1 MQPELELMKITQKLQ
16 DRCGCFDCDDGATMQ
31 RYMESF
37 LRVLARL
44 FCWTDGECDTIL
56 RARRH
61 EVIEVKDFDICGCDA
76 TVEIKPYY
84 FKGFDPSTLKVY
96 MHKRKGLER
105 EEYEITPDKYN
116 WSFVDGTILINVTE
130 ELSPC
135 CRCCDPCSCETE
147 YKIILDYEAGYTSA
161 SLPDCIF
168 EAMCHFMSIF
178 VAYQN
183 KCGTLDEC
191 ANMDRLAVGAVLE
204 QKSVDYIVRKW
215 TVDKTS
221 LDTIYVKLI
230 NTWALKT
237 LSSLSLCK
245 KVYTENMY
253 LAIGRRKECK

>member
-1 MQPELELMKITQKLQ
+1 MQPELELVKITQKLQ

-56 RARRH
+56 RAQRH
-61 EVIEVKDFDICGCDA
+61 EVIEVKDFDICVCDA
-76 TVEIKPYY
+76 MVEIKPYY

-116 WSFVDGTILINVTE
+116 WSFVDGTILINITE

-135 CRCCDPCSCETE
+135 CRCCDPCSCEAE
-147 YKIILDYEAGYTSA
+147 YKIILDYEAGYTSET
-161 SLPDCIF
+161 LPDCIF

-191 ANMDRLAVGAVLE
+191 ANMDRLAVGSALE

-253 LAIGRRKECK
+253 LAIGRRKEC

>member
-56 RARRH
+56 RAQRH

-76 TVEIKPYY
+76 MVEIKPYY
-84 FKGFDPSTLKVY
+84 FKGFDPTTLKVY
-96 MHKRKGLER
+96 MHKRQGLNR

-116 WSFVDGTILINVTE
+116 WSFVDGTILINVTD

-135 CRCCDPCSCETE
+135 CRCFDPCSCESE
-147 YKIILDYEAGYTSA
+147 YKIILDYEAGYTSNN
-161 SLPDCIF
+161 LPDCIF

-183 KCGTLDEC
+183 QCGTLDEC

-245 KVYTENMY
+245 KVYTDNMY
-253 LAIGRRKECK
+253 LTIGRRKECK

>member
-76 TVEIKPYY
+76 MVEIKPYY

-168 EAMCHFMSIF
+168 EAMCHFMNIF

-183 KCGTLDEC
+183 NCGTLDEC

-221 LDTIYVKLI
+221 LETVYVKLI

>member
-56 RARRH
+56 RAQRH

-76 TVEIKPYY
+76 MVEIKPYY
-84 FKGFDPSTLKVY
+84 FKGFDPTTLKVY
-96 MHKRKGLER
+96 MHKRQGLNR

-116 WSFVDGTILINVTE
+116 WSFVDGTILINVTD

-135 CRCCDPCSCETE
+135 CRCYDPCSCESE
-147 YKIILDYEAGYTSA
+147 YKIILDYEAGYTSNN
-161 SLPDCIF
+161 LPDCIF

-183 KCGTLDEC
+183 QCGTLDEC

-221 LDTIYVKLI
+221 LDIIYVKLI

-245 KVYTENMY
+245 KVYTDNMY
-253 LAIGRRKECK
+253 LTIGRRKECK

>member
-1 MQPELELMKITQKLQ
+1 MQPELELVKITQKLQ
-16 DRCGCFDCDDGATMQ
+16 DRCDCFDCDDGATMQ

-56 RARRH
+56 RAQRH

-76 TVEIKPYY
+76 MIEIKPYY

-116 WSFVDGTILINVTE
+116 WSFVDGTILINITE

-135 CRCCDPCSCETE
+135 CRCCDPCSCEAE
-147 YKIILDYEAGYTSA
+147 YKIILDYEAGYTSET
-161 SLPDCIF
+161 LPDCIF

-191 ANMDRLAVGAVLE
+191 ANMDRLAVGSVLE

-215 TVDKTS
+215 SVDKTS

-253 LAIGRRKECK
+253 LAIGRRKEC

>member
-56 RARRH
+56 RAKRH

-76 TVEIKPYY
+76 MVEIKPYY
-84 FKGFDPSTLKVY
+84 FKGFDPTTLKVY
-96 MHKRKGLER
+96 MHKRQGLNR

-116 WSFVDGTILINVTE
+116 WSFVDGTILINVTD

-135 CRCCDPCSCETE
+135 CRCYDPCSCESE
-147 YKIILDYEAGYTSA
+147 YKIILDYEAGYTSNN
-161 SLPDCIF
+161 LPDCIF

-183 KCGTLDEC
+183 QCGTLDEC

-253 LAIGRRKECK
+253 LTIGRRKECK

>member
-61 EVIEVKDFDICGCDA
+61 EVIEVKDFEICGCA
-76 TVEIKPYY
+76 MVEIKPYY

-116 WSFVDGTILINVTE
+116 WSFVDGTILINITE

-135 CRCCDPCSCETE
+135 CRCCDPCSCEAE

-168 EAMCHFMSIF
+168 EAMCHFMNIF

-191 ANMDRLAVGAVLE
+191 ANMDRLAVGAVLLHI
-204 QKSVDYIVRKW
+204 SVYYFVLKCS
-215 TVDKTS
+215 VYMTS
-221 LDTIYVKLI
+221 LFNIYVKLI
-230 NTWALKT
+230 KSCELLT
-237 LSSLSLCK
+237 LCSLSLCK

-253 LAIGRRKECK
+253 LAIGRRKEC

>member
-61 EVIEVKDFDICGCDA
+61 EVIEVKDFEICGCDA
-76 TVEIKPYY
+76 MVEIKPYY

-96 MHKRKGLER
+96 MHKRKGLGR

-135 CRCCDPCSCETE
+135 CRCCDPCSCEAE
-147 YKIILDYEAGYTSA
+147 YKIILDYEAGYTSNN
-161 SLPDCIF
+161 LPDCIF
-168 EAMCHFMSIF
+168 EAMCHFMNIF

-221 LDTIYVKLI
+221 LDTFYVKLI

>member
-56 RARRH
+56 RAKRH

-76 TVEIKPYY
+76 MVEIKPYY
-84 FKGFDPSTLKVY
+84 FKGFDPTTLKVY
-96 MHKRKGLER
+96 MHKRQGLNR

-116 WSFVDGTILINVTE
+116 WSFVDGTILINVTD

-135 CRCCDPCSCETE
+135 CRCWDPCSCESE
-147 YKIILDYEAGYTSA
+147 YKIILDYEAGYTSNN
-161 SLPDCIF
+161 LPDCIF

-183 KCGTLDEC
+183 QCGTLDEC

-253 LAIGRRKECK
+253 LTIGRRKECK

>member
-16 DRCGCFDCDDGATMQ
+16 DRCGWFDCDDGATMQ

-76 TVEIKPYY
+76 MVEIKPYY

-168 EAMCHFMSIF
+168 EAMCHFMNIF

-253 LAIGRRKECK
+253 LAIGRRKEC

>member
-61 EVIEVKDFDICGCDA
+61 EVIEVKDFEICGCDA
-76 TVEIKPYY
+76 MVEIKPYY

-147 YKIILDYEAGYTSA
+147 YKIILD
-161 SLPDCIF
+161 
-168 EAMCHFMSIF
+168 
-178 VAYQN
+178 
-183 KCGTLDEC
+183 
-191 ANMDRLAVGAVLE
+191 
-204 QKSVDYIVRKW
+204 
-215 TVDKTS
+215 
-221 LDTIYVKLI
+221 
-230 NTWALKT
+230 
-237 LSSLSLCK
+237 
-245 KVYTENMY
+245 
-253 LAIGRRKECK
+253 

>member
-16 DRCGCFDCDDGATMQ
+16 DRCGCFVCDDGATMQ

-61 EVIEVKDFDICGCDA
+61 EVIEVKDFEICGCDA
-76 TVEIKPYY
+76 MVEIKPYY

-253 LAIGRRKECK
+253 LAIGRRKEC

>member
-56 RARRH
+56 RAKRH

-76 TVEIKPYY
+76 MVEIKPYY

-135 CRCCDPCSCETE
+135 CRCCDPCSCEAE

-168 EAMCHFMSIF
+168 EAMCHFMNIF

-183 KCGTLDEC
+183 KCGSLDEC

-221 LDTIYVKLI
+221 LETIYVKLI

>member
-56 RARRH
+56 RAQRH

-76 TVEIKPYY
+76 MVEIKPYY
-84 FKGFDPSTLKVY
+84 FKGFDPTTLKVY
-96 MHKRKGLER
+96 MHKRQGLNR

-116 WSFVDGTILINVTE
+116 WSFVDGTILINVTD

-135 CRCCDPCSCETE
+135 CRCCDPCSCESE
-147 YKIILDYEAGYTSA
+147 YKIILDYEAGYTSNN
-161 SLPDCIF
+161 LPDCIF

-183 KCGTLDEC
+183 QCGTLDEC

-253 LAIGRRKECK
+253 LTIGRRKECK

>member
-1 MQPELELMKITQKLQ
+1 MQPELELVKITQKLQ

-31 RYMESF
+31 RYMGNF

-56 RARRH
+56 RAQRH

-76 TVEIKPYY
+76 MIEIKPYY

-116 WSFVDGTILINVTE
+116 WSFVDGTILINITE

-135 CRCCDPCSCETE
+135 CRCCDPCSCEAE
-147 YKIILDYEAGYTSA
+147 YKIILGYEAGYTSET
-161 SLPDCIF
+161 LPDCIF

-191 ANMDRLAVGAVLE
+191 ANMDRLAVGSVLE

-215 TVDKTS
+215 SVDKTS

-253 LAIGRRKECK
+253 LAIGRRKEC

>member
-76 TVEIKPYY
+76 MVEIKPYY

-96 MHKRKGLER
+96 MHKRKDLER

-168 EAMCHFMSIF
+168 EAMCHFMNIF

-183 KCGTLDEC
+183 NCGSLDEC

-221 LDTIYVKLI
+221 LETVYVKLI

>member
-1 MQPELELMKITQKLQ
+1 M
-16 DRCGCFDCDDGATMQ
+16 
-31 RYMESF
+31 
-37 LRVLARL
+37 LARL

-56 RARRH
+56 RAQRH

-76 TVEIKPYY
+76 MIEIKPYY

-116 WSFVDGTILINVTE
+116 WSFVDGTILINITE

-135 CRCCDPCSCETE
+135 CRCCDPCSCEAE
-147 YKIILDYEAGYTSA
+147 YKIILDYEAGYTSET
-161 SLPDCIF
+161 LPDCIF

-191 ANMDRLAVGAVLE
+191 ANMDRLAVGSVLE

-253 LAIGRRKECK
+253 LAIGRRKEC

>member
-1 MQPELELMKITQKLQ
+1 MQPELELVKITQKLQ

-56 RARRH
+56 RAQRH
-61 EVIEVKDFDICGCDA
+61 EVIEVKDSDICGCDA
-76 TVEIKPYY
+76 MIEIKPYY
-84 FKGFDPSTLKVY
+84 SKGFDPSTLKVY

-135 CRCCDPCSCETE
+135 CRCCDPCSCEAE
-147 YKIILDYEAGYTSA
+147 YKIILDYEAGYTSET
-161 SLPDCIF
+161 LPDCIF

-191 ANMDRLAVGAVLE
+191 ANMDRLAVGSVLE

-253 LAIGRRKECK
+253 LAIGRRKEC

>member
-1 MQPELELMKITQKLQ
+1 MQPELELVKITQKLQ

-56 RARRH
+56 RAQRH

-76 TVEIKPYY
+76 MVEIKPYY
-84 FKGFDPSTLKVY
+84 FKCFDPSTLKVY

-116 WSFVDGTILINVTE
+116 WSFVDGTILINITE

-135 CRCCDPCSCETE
+135 CRCCDPCSCEAE
-147 YKIILDYEAGYTSA
+147 YKIILDYEAGYTSET
-161 SLPDCIF
+161 LPDCIF
-168 EAMCHFMSIF
+168 EAMCHFISIF

-253 LAIGRRKECK
+253 LAIGRRKEC